1 MRDGLLGA
9 LLVGVILLIS
19 GISYLDDIMNYPGA
33 MSWERLAKEKAEDYR
48 LKTELL
54 LRKEEAS
61 LFDQGITEFV
71 REAHLKKIKEKIET
85 GRIKLSEYLAGIN
98 QWQSQHILMQHPAK
112 FFILLLVSEWLLV
125 AGIGCII
132 MFSWS
137 RWFVFFSVLLALF
150 WQSYLFIYERTIREA
165 LIKCDASIYPLLNI
179 SLEKTMTASAL
190 NAAFIQQAFYMF
202 VFLGMIF
209 YLNTRSGRK
218 QFGQRKGKK
227 TLAEFFSEKPYL

>member
-9 LLVGVILLIS
+9 MLVGVILLIS

-33 MSWERLAKEKAEDYR
+33 MGWERLAKEKAEDYR

-54 LRKEEAS
+54 LRKEEVS

-71 REAHLKKIKEKIET
+71 REAHLKKLKEKIET

-137 RWFVFFSVLLALF
+137 RWFVFLSILLALC

-165 LIKCDASIYPLLNI
+165 LIKCDASMYSLLNI
-179 SLEKTMTASAL
+179 PLGKPPTSSASD
-190 NAAFIQQAFYMF
+190 AAFAQQALYTFI
-202 VFLGMIF
+202 FLGLLF
-209 YLNTRSGRK
+209 YLSTRAGRK
-218 QFGQRKGKK
+218 QFGQRKDKK
-227 TLAEFFSEKPYL
+227 TLAEFFAGKS